1 MYHLVTGLL
10 RAECAL
16 TYTCPYCILAYAQE
30 EGGFPYGNTPRIT
43 PSATPFGHCTFSLFA
58 VLFVYSLAVRYLLF
72 LEARAAPVQSPKTS
86 DA

>member
-1 MYHLVTGLL
+1 MYHLVIGLL

-58 VLFVYSLAVRYLLF
+58 VLFVYSLAVRYLLGSECSSS
-72 LEARAAPVQSPKTS
+72 LVIRSIAE
-86 DA
+86 D